1 MTVNVCSASNF
12 QIPTS
17 EGGIFLRFINFP
29 NDWIFREL
37 PKRFGVVEQKPPSD
51 SLRNFEF
58 RNFANWCHS
67 HRIWWE
73 CFNQLWSDHSK
84 SGKGFNKNLRKNKK
98 SFIRIFS
105 KLPLDKPP
113 PPLHQI
119 YTKSIILYLNV
130 QSVGWLS

>member
-29 NDWIFREL
+29 SDWIFREL
-37 PKRFGVVEQKPPSD
+37 PKWFGIIEQKPPSD
-51 SLRNFEF
+51 SLRNLGNFEF
-58 RNFANWCHS
+58 RNFSNWCHS

-98 SFIRIFS
+98 ALSELKTLDWDILNPDRIINLEIKNERRTS
-105 KLPLDKPP
+105 N
-113 PPLHQI
+113 I
-119 YTKSIILYLNV
+119 
-130 QSVGWLS
+130 